1 MPRGVAALSKH
12 RVFVPRRTIGV
23 PSPPPPPAPLS
34 PQPTSLLT
42 HTLDGTRRADGA
54 SASASA
60 PALGRLL
67 THPGDPVANGGRDNE
82 HSDLI
87 MRVGDVLTNDRGRQ

>member
-1 MPRGVAALSKH
+1 MC
-12 RVFVPRRTIGV
+12 FVPPPNIGAA
-23 PSPPPPPAPLS
+23 PHHPAPPAPPLS
-34 PQPTSLLT
+34 QPTSLLT
-42 HTLDGTRRADGA
+42 HTLDGARRADGA
-54 SASASA
+54 STSASA
-60 PALGRLL
+60 PAIGRLL